1 MLYRSLY
8 IMLGRTQKFRTSAGP
23 TPNFAN
29 LRPNFMN
36 RTRTL
41 NLISYNI
48 YNLHSTYTGI
58 RSLKPNSKLP
68 PKPKTENQTPNCT
81 ACSAQHY
88 YYIPFFGWCRNN
100 FEIIFLGHENINL
113 LSRKDYLEGLCNSL

>member
-1 MLYRSLY
+1 
-8 IMLGRTQKFRTSAGP
+8 MLGRTQKFRTSAGP

-68 PKPKTENQTPNCT
+68 PKPKTKLRTALHVRPNT
-81 ACSAQHY
+81 TTIFLFSA
-88 YYIPFFGWCRNN
+88 GA
-100 FEIIFLGHENINL
+100 EIIL
-113 LSRKDYLEGLCNSL
+113 K